1 MGERRLLRTAVIG
14 YGLSGRVFHAPFLE
28 ASGDYSLDAIVTSS
42 PERAAQAAASHPAA
56 RIVATAE
63 ELFAG
68 PELLDLV
75 VVGTPPGS
83 HYALAEAAISH
94 GLHVVVDKPFVPVSA
109 QGEALIAKA
118 RQAGVVL
125 SVYQNRRWDA
135 DFLTLTKLVRSGE
148 LGRVHTFESRFERW
162 KPEGLRAWKATAD
175 PASGGGILFDLGV
188 HLIDQALTL
197 FGPVATVYGETSR
210 HTVPARLGARPAVGP
225 AAGSGSAE
233 SAPESAAESGAA
245 SGAGGAGAGVGLGAD
260 EDAFVSLLHESGVR
274 SRLWMNLVSAQPAPR
289 FRVLGS
295 AAAFISWGMDGQ
307 EAALNAGAVP
317 GSGGYGVEPEERWG
331 TLGTPGNI
339 HKVPSERGRYPE
351 FYRQLAAAI
360 NHGAPV
366 PVRPADALDAI
377 RIIEQIHRQNRSQ
390 NSGS

>member
-1 MGERRLLRTAVIG
+1 MAEHHPLRTAVIG

-28 ASGDYSLDAIVTSS
+28 ASGDYSLDSIVTSS
-42 PERAAQAAASHPAA
+42 PERAEQAAASHPAA

-63 ELFAG
+63 ELFAE
-68 PELLDLV
+68 PDLLDLV

-135 DFLTLTKLVRSGE
+135 DFLTLKRLIGSGE

-197 FGPVATVYGETSR
+197 FGPVATVYGETAR
-210 HTVPARLGARPAVGP
+210 HTLPARSGVEPAAGP
-225 AAGSGSAE
+225 AARSVSAE
-233 SAPESAAESGAA
+233 SEPELAA
-245 SGAGGAGAGVGLGAD
+245 GAGAGAAGGVEAGAGWGAD

-274 SRLWMNLVSAQPAPR
+274 SRLWMNLVSAQPVPR

-317 GSGGYGVEPEERWG
+317 GTDGYGVEPQERWG

-339 HKVPSERGRYPE
+339 HKVPSERGAYPE

-360 NHGAPV
+360 KHGAPV
-366 PVRPADALDAI
+366 PVQPADALDAI
-377 RIIEQIHRQNRSQ
+377 RIIEEIHRQNRA
-390 NSGS
+390 